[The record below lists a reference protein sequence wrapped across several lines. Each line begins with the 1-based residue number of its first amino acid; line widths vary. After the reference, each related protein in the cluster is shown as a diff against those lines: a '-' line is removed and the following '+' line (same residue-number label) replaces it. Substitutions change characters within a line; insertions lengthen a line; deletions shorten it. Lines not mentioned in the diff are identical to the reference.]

1 MRTSQLPRPLPD
13 PRGARPWGW
22 ALIAA
27 PLCYLTQTNK
37 SSGPPLPHF
46 PSSLFSLP
54 LPYSCTWQRGQVIS
68 VFLKLKAAAAA
79 VAVAVMK
86 TEERKKKRHLDCNRS
101 VSVGQVDHPHCE
113 WEKRSTRKWPSAT
126 RGEQGGVTGGNG
138 AAEPMYKHE
147 TKRDH
152 KTLQICGFQAAK
164 TKQTQKE
171 EATQNAARKQQ
182 KQNASNYFY

>member
-1 MRTSQLPRPLPD
+1 M
-13 PRGARPWGW
+13 
-22 ALIAA
+22 
-27 PLCYLTQTNK
+27 
-37 SSGPPLPHF
+37 
-46 PSSLFSLP
+46 
-54 LPYSCTWQRGQVIS
+54 
-68 VFLKLKAAAAA
+68 
-79 VAVAVMK
+79 
-86 TEERKKKRHLDCNRS
+86 
-101 VSVGQVDHPHCE
+101 SVGQADHPHCE

-126 RGEQGGVTGGNG
+126 KGEGCQGVTGGNG

-182 KQNASNYFY
+182 REKKNASNYFY